1 MIRPAQSSASSFP
14 VSYLIYLLP
23 GKLQYCNIII
33 YRVLFILFLVYIIFY
48 FWVVTWGKN
57 KKKLSPGKLPLPF
70 QNIDSKICSQKKC
83 LPENPWKN
91 KCARK
96 YTNLKNTVYIAVVLF
111 AIVFGIFE
119 GRRNVETL
127 IAKILCHKI
136 SM

>member
-1 MIRPAQSSASSFP
+1 MIRPAQSPANSFP
-14 VSYLIYLLP
+14 ASHLVYLLLE
-23 GKLQYCNIII
+23 KLQYCNIII
-33 YRVLFILFLVYIIFY
+33 LFVLFLVYIIFY

>member
-1 MIRPAQSSASSFP
+1 MIITTAQSPGSSFP
-14 VSYLIYLLP
+14 VSYLVYLLLE
-23 GKLQYCNIII
+23 KLQYCNIII
-33 YRVLFILFLVYIIFY
+33 LFVLFLVYIIFY